1 MNGSPVNTGFKAIL
15 KFEFRQNLHLGV
27 IKSEQ
32 NQWYQNQNR
41 TMTGS
46 PVNTGF
52 KEVLM
57 FKNDQN
63 WRIRV
68 TWSEKTNG
76 VKIIAGK

>member
-1 MNGSPVNTGFKAIL
+1 
-15 KFEFRQNLHLGV
+15 
-27 IKSEQ
+27 
-32 NQWYQNQNR
+32 
-41 TMTGS
+41 MTGS

-68 TWSEKTNG
+68 TWSDRGYVT
-76 VKIIAGK
+76 